1 MLLLGEQALVT
12 LLALPIGCALGYALS
27 IAVAAGLQTETY
39 RIPMVV
45 SARTYLLASLVTIV
59 AAVAS
64 GWLVRRRLHNLDLI
78 AVLKTRE

>member
-39 RIPMVV
+39 RIPLVV
-45 SARTYLLASLVTIV
+45 SARTYLLASTRHHR
-59 AAVAS
+59 
-64 GWLVRRRLHNLDLI
+64 GGGRQRLAGAPPARSI
-78 AVLKTRE
+78 WISSPC